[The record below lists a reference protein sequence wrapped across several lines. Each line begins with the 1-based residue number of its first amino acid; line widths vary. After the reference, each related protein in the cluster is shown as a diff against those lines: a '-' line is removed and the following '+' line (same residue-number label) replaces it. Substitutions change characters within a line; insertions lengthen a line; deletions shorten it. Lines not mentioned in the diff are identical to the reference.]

1 VKLYI
6 KATTDI
12 YELPLVVE
20 DSPTK
25 LARKL
30 GLERSSVATMC
41 SKQINGYHRVDVMPD
56 MYPENDGGL
65 WYYDNDGRV
74 VYV

>member
-1 VKLYI
+1 MKLYI

-25 LARKL
+25 LAQKL

-41 SKQINGYHRVDVMPD
+41 SKQINGYHRVEIEPD
-56 MYPENDGGL
+56 MWPDADGGL

>member
-1 VKLYI
+1 MKLYI
-6 KATTDI
+6 KATTDK

-25 LARKL
+25 LAQKL
-30 GLERSSVATMC
+30 GLNRHSVATMC
-41 SKQINGYHRVDVMPD
+41 SKQINGYHRVEVKPD
-56 MYPENDGGL
+56 MYPDNDGGL